1 MPHDSNKNCWRFAK
15 GLLGHAIKC
24 WINYTLLELI
34 VTEIV
39 FQAIKFTSWVVY
51 TGTSSQNCSL
61 IFFYFFFFYV
71 CGIMKIYLNL
81 LSSLFVLGGFV
92 LVYSVLG
99 FFVNMLPGL
108 FACYLLL
115 LQILLFGPYCIYFY
129 SLIIAGA
136 AFLYH
141 CRTIFKS
148 FFFNGTNVL

>member
-61 IFFYFFFFYV
+61 IFLFFFFLIYV
-71 CGIMKIYLNL
+71 CGIMNIFKPLAFIVQFGWFC
-81 LSSLFVLGGFV
+81 FVLFC
-92 LVYSVLG
+92 LVFFF

-108 FACYLLL
+108 IACYLLL

-148 FFFNGTNVL
+148 FFL